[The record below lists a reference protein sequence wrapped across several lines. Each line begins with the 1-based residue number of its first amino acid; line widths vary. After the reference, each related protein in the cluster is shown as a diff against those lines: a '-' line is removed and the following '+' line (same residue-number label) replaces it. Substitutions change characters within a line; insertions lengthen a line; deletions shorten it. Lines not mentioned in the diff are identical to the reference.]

1 MKKKISL
8 YINEVD
14 NLLKNKKVDNIEEV
28 LENHLIKISFYQHE
42 RLIHLIVTALFSL
55 LFIITFLYTIN
66 SITIGNVLL
75 SFMFL
80 LLLIPYIFHYYFLE
94 NSVQKLYL
102 QYDFLKLKT
111 KNNS

>member
-102 QYDFLKLKT
+102 QYDFLNLKT

>member
-1 MKKKISL
+1 MKQDLKTYLEKI
-8 YINEVD
+8 
-14 NLLKNKKVDNIEEV
+14 DNILKKDKIKDKEKT
-28 LENHLIKISFYQHE
+28 LKDHLIQIKFFQHE

-55 LFIITFLYTIN
+55 LFIITFLYTIS
-66 SITIGNVLL
+66 SITIGSVLL